1 MGKKK
6 KKKTFKEIQ
15 VVKTLPYEKV
25 SRPTGT
31 SPTSNGLGVTMS
43 AFLYCIL
50 LYCILLIILTFPIFH
65 PLSLFLS
72 VLLFP

>member
-1 MGKKK
+1 MGK

-50 LYCILLIILTFPIFH
+50 LIILTFPIFH